1 MSSIVV
7 AAILAVDDFLL
18 FKVFRISEVDD
29 FPKLVFKIEN

>member
-18 FKVFRISEVDD
+18 FKVFKILEVDD
-29 FPKLVFKIEN
+29 FPKVLFKIEN